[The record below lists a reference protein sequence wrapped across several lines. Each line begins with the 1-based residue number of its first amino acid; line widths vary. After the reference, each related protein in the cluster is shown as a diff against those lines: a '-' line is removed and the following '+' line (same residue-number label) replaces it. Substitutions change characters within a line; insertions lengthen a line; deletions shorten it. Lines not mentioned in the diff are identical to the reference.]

1 MALTLLFLFAGSWSV
16 LWCKKEYKVK
26 RIWGAALCSCYMCS
40 RSCVLTWNSFV
51 SSQTACN
58 VVLLLNHAVSVCE
71 LQQAGDA
78 ALQQAGAPMQARII
92 GEMERVGE
100 HLFPC
105 ICFTLFCLWI
115 SFPVFFVHLPV
126 LLWQLFFLVC
136 CFLPCSQLQ

>member
-1 MALTLLFLFAGSWSV
+1 M
-16 LWCKKEYKVK
+16 
-26 RIWGAALCSCYMCS
+26 
-40 RSCVLTWNSFV
+40 RSCFV
-51 SSQTACN
+51 QLLHVQQIVRPHMKLFSSSQTACN

-105 ICFTLFCLWI
+105 ICFTLFCL
-115 SFPVFFVHLPV
+115 
-126 LLWQLFFLVC
+126 
-136 CFLPCSQLQ
+136 